1 MQRPSQRLLVSSL
14 AFGAAGLIAVA
25 ALSES
30 LESLVRRYPFDPACA
45 WGRLANGKGTIVR
58 CLSEQESAQL
68 APVAN
73 ALPVV
78 PAVPVVPAATPAVAA
93 PTSMAPAAAASASAA
108 PTNPETA
115 TKPSRLE
122 VSIGP
127 VTADQG
133 ELPLGKLGQPKDR
146 YVKCIDDNGGLHGET
161 GEVHVRFLVRSKGIA
176 EGVSVQKR
184 VNVSAEAARCVS
196 EVVDRRHVGTPNEP
210 LVGATV
216 VVKFTSHL

>member
-1 MQRPSQRLLVSSL
+1 MQRPSHRLVVSWL
-14 AFGAAGLIAVA
+14 AFSAAGLVAAA

-58 CLSEQESAQL
+58 CLSEQEASQL

-73 ALPVV
+73 ALPVA
-78 PAVPVVPAATPAVAA
+78 PAVPIAPTAAAGLATAPSAA
-93 PTSMAPAAAASASAA
+93 PVTAPSASAA
-108 PTNPETA
+108 SPDGALKT
-115 TKPSRLE
+115 SRLE
-122 VSIGP
+122 VTVGP

-133 ELPLGKLGQPKDR
+133 ELPLGKLGQAKDR
-146 YVKCIDDNGGLHGET
+146 YAKCIDDNGGLHGES

-216 VVKFTSHL
+216 VVKFTSHP

>member
-1 MQRPSQRLLVSSL
+1 MQRRSFRFAVSWL
-14 AFGAAGLIAVA
+14 AFGGIGLVAGA

-30 LESLVRRYPFDPACA
+30 VESLVRRYPYDPACL

-58 CLSEQESAQL
+58 CLSEQEAAQL

-73 ALPVV
+73 ALPV
-78 PAVPVVPAATPAVAA
+78 APAATPATA
-93 PTSMAPAAAASASAA
+93 PPSSLAPPAASASVTPALSAA
-108 PTNPETA
+108 VTPEPA
-115 TKPSRLE
+115 KPGRFE
-122 VSIGP
+122 VTVGP
-127 VTADQG
+127 LTADHG

-146 YVKCIDDNGGLHGET
+146 YSKCLEDNGGLHGGES
-161 GEVHVRFLVRSKGIA
+161 GEVHVRFLVRAKGIA

-196 EVVDRRHVGTPNEP
+196 EVVDRRHVGVPDEP

-216 VVKFTSHL
+216 VVKFTSHP

>member
-1 MQRPSQRLLVSSL
+1 MQRPSHRLVVSCL
-14 AFGAAGLIAVA
+14 AFGAAGLVAAA

-58 CLSEQESAQL
+58 CLSEQEAAQL

-73 ALPVV
+73 ALPV
-78 PAVPVVPAATPAVAA
+78 APVVPAAAAVAV
-93 PTSMAPAAAASASAA
+93 PTPTAPATAPVAPALSATAPAPEAA
-108 PTNPETA
+108 P
-115 TKPSRLE
+115 KSSHLE
-122 VSIGP
+122 VTVGP

-133 ELPLGKLGQPKDR
+133 ELPIGKLGQPKNL
-146 YVKCIDDNGGLHGET
+146 YAKCIDDNGGLHGES

-196 EVVDRRHVGTPNEP
+196 EVVDRRHVGTPDEP

-216 VVKFTSHL
+216 VVKFTGHP